1 MNKIQKVVNNE
12 CDFDKFLEKIELIY
26 YDNEYSDDTEINKKH
41 GKIYEDLVNDK
52 KAFELCRDAV
62 GEGYIQDTFL
72 DENIMGYIA
81 KIDGEYVGFILF
93 KKPDEDYNELYLS
106 LVATKPKTG
115 MPLGQILISIMEEVA
130 KQTNIHTI
138 IADSVESAIEFYIKN
153 DWEVLQKDDEED
165 TYLIEKQ
172 IREKTVQE
180 LEQYKDSEED
190 DYVLDFGEFN
200 NFEEYADNIIYDE
213 YYDEEDEWR
222 DEPNYFQRILNYT
235 YSFF

>member
-41 GKIYEDLVNDK
+41 GKIYEDLVDNCEAMK
-52 KAFELCRDAV
+52 LCRDV
-62 GEGYIQDTFL
+62 VDYDYIQNTFL

-115 MPLGQILISIMEEVA
+115 MPMGQILISVMEEVA
-130 KQTNIHTI
+130 KETNIHTI

-172 IREKTVQE
+172 IREKTEQE
-180 LEQYKDSEED
+180 LEQYEDNEED
-190 DYVLDFGEFN
+190 YILDFGEFN
-200 NFEEYADNIIYDE
+200 NFEQYANNVMYDE
-213 YYDEEDEWR
+213 YCDEEDELE
-222 DEPNYFQRILNYT
+222 DEPNYFKRVFNYI